1 MDMRTDRTSQKAER
15 VCDRNSPLPCICIYL
30 SAYLSLLGINLSLDK
45 QNKVTDKAVGTVQ
58 VRTAFQ
64 FCERFGVALTQSPA
78 KFDENKCMNPY
89 VDRFLVFLLCM
100 HKDVEKYSSSRCPFW
115 TMYYFE

>member
-1 MDMRTDRTSQKAER
+1 MDMRTDRASQKAER

-30 SAYLSLLGINLSLDK
+30 SAYLSLLGINLSPDK

-64 FCERFGVALTQSPA
+64 FCERFGVALNIVLSPL
-78 KFDENKCMNPY
+78 CY
-89 VDRFLVFLLCM
+89 VCTKMLKNIR
-100 HKDVEKYSSSRCPFW
+100 HRDVPFGQCIILSD
-115 TMYYFE
+115 MI